1 MKSLNLLITLML
13 LLFLLTSCS
22 KSSNPLTP
30 GQMELNGSDE
40 NPVVV
45 ADSQMPVNP
54 YRGVFGAWEV
64 NVDVENLTAEIIP
77 ARNAQVIGDI
87 YDADLLQFLTVSPCA
102 NCIRITKI
110 AIEDW
115 YLEMDVGIKHPF
127 DNITAR
133 PDLHGFDVRLMFIY
147 GDWTDEIT
155 GINVMLPDGSE
166 VVADVPINTLVNADG
181 FTSHFDSIVTDERYF
196 IGGSDVLGNINP
208 FLRYF
213 QDNTVSEFDPH
224 APSGQNVMPVGSAF
238 ETRTAQLS
246 SWGCEGLKLYL
257 VADVAYGHSATYLN
271 RPDPQYYLPEFHR
284 TEPWRIEYW
293 NENNNLDGANPASTA
308 DIMVQV
314 FDWQHGATVDPD
326 YPNPD
331 NLSGISQSSN
341 VSQLELLLPALQDD
355 PIIVDTPE
363 SGTGTPQD
371 PLTYRLQVTNE
382 KGSNYT
388 FWSGLLAV
396 RDELYGQTGRM
407 PIPVL
412 PAGFPYDT
420 EDILDYTYY
429 NLVYVNNPNSAS
441 YYGLNIN
448 GELDID
454 NDDLYAQYVNTILRP
469 RFFMDPGGKR
479 FQYRWDYDYDGI
491 TFDDDGGGNPS
502 PRIEFTE
509 GGIHNVGLRIR
520 TNSVPPREYIYT
532 IPITVNG
539 TVFEGDIDSTV
550 MEKKDCTSYNRSA
563 AIGWSSDY
571 YYCAFTSE
579 ATTIKRDVW
588 LAVYNTSTGLFTSH
602 NLTSALSV
610 DCSHPAITVIEDGE
624 HDRVVVVFNI
634 INGLGEWHFYST
646 WGNLDGSNFLGAHIT
661 SLGTTRVINAYADTV
676 YQYEK
681 IFAYYW
687 STPNPFIEGNIEI
700 AYSSDYGESWNI
712 HPTLIESASK
722 CKFAPIVVYST
733 REPRTYV
740 MWEDCRD
747 SGTNGTDLYIARSYL
762 GLNFET
768 PINISNFIGDVDE
781 KDPEAVACSSK
792 IAIAYLADPDGVGN
806 DEVWVKLLDV
816 YDELYVDFKVG
827 YASATVDC
835 LRPSIGMA
843 VDNKMAVAYLSYNTV
858 SEELTSY
865 VSELESYGGFFDLRQ
880 WPIYSE
886 SAGTI
891 DSTGIS
897 YNYGPGV
904 ICRSLLKNDA
914 YETFAIWTG
923 YNHGSEKVTTPFTM
937 YFGDIEGISVIRNG
951 DI

>member
-1 MKSLNLLITLML
+1 MML

-22 KSSNPLTP
+22 KSSTPLTP
-30 GQMELNGSDE
+30 DQMEPNGTDE

-45 ADSQMPVNP
+45 ADSQIPVNP
-54 YRGVFGAWEV
+54 HRGVFGAWEV

-77 ARNAQVIGDI
+77 ARNAHAIGDI

-102 NCIRITKI
+102 NCIRITRI

-133 PDLHGFDVRLMFIY
+133 PDLHGFDVRLIFMY
-147 GDWTDEIT
+147 GEWTEELT

-166 VVADVPINTLVNADG
+166 EVAVIPNNTLVNADG

-196 IGGSDVLGNINP
+196 VGGSDVVGNMNP
-208 FLRYF
+208 YLRYF
-213 QDNTVSEFDPH
+213 RDNATGEFDPH
-224 APSGQNVMPVGSAF
+224 APLGQNVMPVGSAF
-238 ETRTAQLS
+238 ETRTAQLG
-246 SWGCEGLKLYL
+246 SWGWDGLRLYM

-293 NENNNLDGANPASTA
+293 NENNNLDGADPASTA
-308 DIMVQV
+308 DVMIQV

-382 KGSNYT
+382 KGNNYT
-388 FWSGLLAV
+388 YCAGLLAV

-420 EDILDYTYY
+420 EDILDYTCYS
-429 NLVYVNNPNSAS
+429 LVYLNNPNSNND
-441 YYGLNIN
+441 YD
-448 GELDID
+448 GEIYIQD
-454 NDDLYAQYVNTILRP
+454 DDLYARYGNTTIRP
-469 RFFMDPGGKR
+469 QFFMDPGGKR

-502 PRIEFTE
+502 PSIEFTE

-520 TNSVPPREYIYT
+520 TNSKPAREYIYT

-579 ATTIKRDVW
+579 ASPIKRDVW
-588 LAVYNTSTGLFTSH
+588 LAVYDFSTGLFTSQ
-602 NLTSALSV
+602 NLTAALSV
-610 DCSHPAITVIEDGE
+610 DCFHPAITVIEDGE

-634 INGLGEWHFYST
+634 INGLSEWHLYST

-661 SLGTTRVINAYADTV
+661 PLGTTRIINAFADTV
-676 YQYEK
+676 FQYDK

-687 STPNPFIEGNIEI
+687 STPNPFMEGNIEI
-700 AYSSDYGESWNI
+700 AYSGDYGETWNI
-712 HPTLIESASK
+712 HPTLIDNGSK
-722 CKFAPIVVYST
+722 QKFEPIVVYST

-740 MWEDCRD
+740 IWEDCRD
-747 SGTNGTDLYIARSYL
+747 SVTNGTDLYIARSWL
-762 GLNFET
+762 GLNFE
-768 PINISNFIGDVDE
+768 PVVNISNFIGDVDE
-781 KDPEAVACSSK
+781 QEPEAVAHGSK
-792 IAIAYLADPDGVGN
+792 IAITYLADPDGVGN
-806 DEVWVKLLDV
+806 SEVWVKLLDV

-843 VDNKMAVAYLSYNTV
+843 VDNKMAVAYLSYDTG

-865 VSELESYGGFFDLRQ
+865 VRELESYGGFFDLR
-880 WPIYSE
+880 IYSIYNE
-886 SAGTI
+886 SAGSI
-891 DSTGIS
+891 APSAIS
-897 YNYGPGV
+897 FVYSSGV
-904 ICRSLLKNDA
+904 VCRSLLDGDA
-914 YETFAIWTG
+914 YEAFAVWTG
-923 YNHGSEKVTTPFTM
+923 FNHGSDHDTTPFTM
-937 YFGDIEGISVIRNG
+937 YFGDIECISVIRDG